1 MDVVELL
8 PRLHLLRFP
17 VGQAYL
23 WRDGPDGGDGAL
35 TLVDAGPAGSGAPI
49 AEALTAL
56 GRHPRDVRRI
66 VLTHFHEDHA
76 GGAAEVAALTGAEV
90 LAHRLD
96 APHVRGEVPGPPP
109 VFEDWERPLHE
120 RAARLL
126 PPADFE
132 HPTRV
137 TELSDGDVLDLGGG
151 AHVVH
156 VPGHTHGSIA
166 LHLPRYGV
174 LFTGDTVAASPVDGT
189 VMPGVFNL
197 DRHRVLAACHR
208 LAALDAEVACFG
220 HGAPVPARAARA
232 LRAAAEAADRSAA
245 GPDGA
250 DGTDGGPAD
259 TDGAPPGDARTGR

>member
-23 WRDGPDGGDGAL
+23 WRDGREGHEEAL
-35 TLVDAGPAGSGAPI
+35 TLIDAGPAGSGAAI
-49 AEALTAL
+49 AAAVTTL
-56 GRHPRDVRRI
+56 GLRPRDVRRI

-96 APHVRGEVPGPPP
+96 APHVRGEAPGPSP
-109 VFEDWERPLHE
+109 VFEDWERPLHQ

-126 PPADFE
+126 PPGDFE
-132 HPTRV
+132 RPAEV
-137 TELSDGDVLDLGGG
+137 VELSDGDVLDVGGG
-151 AHVVH
+151 AQVVH
-156 VPGHTHGSIA
+156 VPGHTHGSVA

-174 LFTGDTVAASPVDGT
+174 LFTGDTVAASPVDGA

-197 DRHRVLAACHR
+197 DRRQVLAACRR

-220 HGAPVPARAARA
+220 HGEPVLAGAARA
-232 LRAAAEAADRSAA
+232 LRSAADA
-245 GPDGA
+245 
-250 DGTDGGPAD
+250 AD
-259 TDGAPPGDARTGR
+259 TGGAPPAGAGADR